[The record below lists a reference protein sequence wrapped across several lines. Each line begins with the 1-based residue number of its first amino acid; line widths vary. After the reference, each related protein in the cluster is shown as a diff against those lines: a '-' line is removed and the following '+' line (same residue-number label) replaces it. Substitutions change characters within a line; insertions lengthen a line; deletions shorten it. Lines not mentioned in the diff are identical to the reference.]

1 MAGTGSN
8 VQLTDD
14 EVTYLLNLLRTAPAP
29 MTTIQLVEALKQ
41 RSAR

>member
-1 MAGTGSN
+1 MAGPGST

-14 EVTYLLNLLRTAPAP
+14 EVTYLLNVLRNAPAP
-29 MTTIQLVEALKQ
+29 MTTIQLVEALRQ